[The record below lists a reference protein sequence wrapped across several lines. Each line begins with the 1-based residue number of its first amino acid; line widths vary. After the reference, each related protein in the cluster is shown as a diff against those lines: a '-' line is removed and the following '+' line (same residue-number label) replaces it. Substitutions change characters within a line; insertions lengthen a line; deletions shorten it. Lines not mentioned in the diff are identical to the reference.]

1 MQEKCHQSILL
12 IENDNIYTKNNNN
25 VDGLQVRL
33 QFREIENLL
42 LKEEAKHK
50 QNLIQSI
57 LSQNTELLKPNNPSP
72 QLPVQS

>member
-33 QFREIENLL
+33 QFRKIENLL

-50 QNLIQSI
+50 QNIIQSI
-57 LSQNTELLKPNNPSP
+57 LNQNTELSKPNNPSR